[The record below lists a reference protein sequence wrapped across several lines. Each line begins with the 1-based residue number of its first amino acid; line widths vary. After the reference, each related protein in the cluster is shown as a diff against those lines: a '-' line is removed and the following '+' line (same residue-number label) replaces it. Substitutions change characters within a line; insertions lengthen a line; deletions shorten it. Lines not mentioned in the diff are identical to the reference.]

1 MSTTTSPTFD
11 EISARLVALVGPG
24 ARVVREVREGAYSR
38 ASRWLV
44 AWPNAKRAFVKAGH
58 YPDADH
64 GLHLE
69 AIVCGEVAAL
79 CVPRLLGWD
88 AGDAARG
95 EPELIV
101 LEDLSQARWT
111 PPVTARDASMLRAA
125 LDQLAEAP
133 GPATLRVLDPMGRHM
148 RQAWNAFASTERDA
162 VLATGFVDEGWLD
175 AHGAALAQIEQG
187 ARLDGDRLVHGDLW
201 MQNWC
206 RVDGRGA
213 VIVDWSCA
221 SRANERINR
230 AWAECA
236 VRAAGGPGG
245 IVLPAGAPDEP
256 EWSAYMCGRALDYAV
271 SVQDEPRDRLVET
284 VRREAAAAI
293 AWLCQACDLPMP
305 RIAPH
310 ARVDPAWRP

>member
-1 MSTTTSPTFD
+1 MTTSPTF
-11 EISARLVALVGPG
+11 EEVSARLVALVGPG
-24 ARVVREVREGAYSR
+24 AREVREVREGAYSR

-44 AWPNAKRAFVKAGH
+44 TWPNGDRAFVKAGY
-58 YPDADH
+58 YPDRDH

-69 AIVCGEVAAL
+69 AIVCGGLGAVCL
-79 CVPRLLGWD
+79 PRLLGWD
-88 AGDAARG
+88 AGDAANG

-101 LEDLSQARWT
+101 LEDLSQARWN
-111 PPVTARDASMLRAA
+111 PPVTARDAAALRAA

-133 GPATLRVLDPMGRHM
+133 APAALRVLDPMERHM
-148 RQAWNAFASTERDA
+148 RHAWNAFASTERDA
-162 VLATGFVDEGWLD
+162 VLATGLVDEGWLD
-175 AHGAALAQIEQG
+175 AHGAALARIEQG

-221 SRANERINR
+221 SRANARINQ

-245 IVLPAGAPDEP
+245 VVLPAGAADEP
-256 EWSAYMCGRALDYAV
+256 AWAAWMCGRALDYAV
-271 SVQDEPRDRLVET
+271 GVHNEPRERLVET
-284 VRREAAAAI
+284 VRREAAAALE
-293 AWLCQACDLPMP
+293 WLCQACDWPIP

-310 ARVDPAWRP
+310 VRVNRAWRP